1 MNQLVSSSTTFGAEV
16 SQFCTLIKTEITLKN
31 GRPAAALT
39 LLTELGMFDAA
50 VMGLNQA
57 LKSDGRA
64 DNWQNHVFSLTNG
77 RPDLFTS
84 FERVYSEEMLSRH
97 EQITIL
103 SNVINNLRDEL
114 ATAQQ
119 KLAATVKFYRDYTNK
134 QLNDLIA
141 AHKRIGALEY
151 TLERHGI
158 AVPNSED

>member
-1 MNQLVSSSTTFGAEV
+1 MNQLVSSPATLGAEV

-31 GRPAAALT
+31 GRRAAALT

-77 RPDLFTS
+77 QPQLFTS
-84 FERVYSEEMLSRH
+84 FDRVYSAEMLSHH

-103 SNVINNLRDEL
+103 SNVINKLRRDL

-119 KLAATVKFYRDYTNK
+119 ELAASVEFFQEANKK